1 MVILHPDLL
10 LSGTRV
16 TGNFRCQRQSVLE
29 ERFAGSSNDKAVE
42 GTLMHEV
49 FQVTLCHGLVCQL
62 CFAMCSCVAMLAI
75 SCHVCCVLLCSAVG
89 IRTSHHMSDAAC
101 RHYLCSD
108 PASQCVKADFLSSL

>member
-16 TGNFRCQRQSVLE
+16 SGSFRCKRQAVLE

-49 FQVTLCHGLVCQL
+49 FQV
-62 CFAMCSCVAMLAI
+62 CFADGMLCWPAVCVTACTSCSQ
-75 SCHVCCVLLCSAVG
+75 
-89 IRTSHHMSDAAC
+89 D
-101 RHYLCSD
+101 D
-108 PASQCVKADFLSSL
+108 P

>member
-16 TGNFRCQRQSVLE
+16 SGSFRCQRQSVLE

-49 FQVTLCHGLVCQL
+49 FQVSLPD
-62 CFAMCSCVAMLAI
+62 I
-75 SCHVCCVLLCSAVG
+75 
-89 IRTSHHMSDAAC
+89 DALTC
-101 RHYLCSD
+101 MR
-108 PASQCVKADFLSSL
+108 